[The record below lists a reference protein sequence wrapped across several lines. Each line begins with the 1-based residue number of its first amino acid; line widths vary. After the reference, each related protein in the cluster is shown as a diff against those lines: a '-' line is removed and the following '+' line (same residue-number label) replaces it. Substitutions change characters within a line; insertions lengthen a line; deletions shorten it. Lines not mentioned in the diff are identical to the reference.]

1 MLRGEG
7 SLLMHD
13 LVIDNA
19 RIVDGTGAP
28 ARPGTV
34 AVTDGRITAVG
45 IGAGEAARERLN
57 ARGLVVAPGFIDPHT
72 HNDAQVAW
80 EPLHTCSSSHGYTTV
95 EIGNCGVGVAP
106 CRPEAREVLMGDLV
120 NVEAIPLD
128 VMRRGIGWE
137 WESFG
142 EYMDALSRR
151 PLGINVAPLVPLT
164 PLRHYVLGEASFDR
178 AATAEETAALARLY
192 GEALD
197 AGAFGLSTT
206 ILQNHVGGQGRP
218 LACRL
223 ASADE
228 LRALCGEMRRRG
240 RGVIEAA
247 ITSLPDRVTDDEYAT
262 LRLLVE
268 ESRRPVTYHAVFARP
283 GRPPGAHEEVVQR
296 MAPLLG
302 RDRAVPQVS
311 CRPLRIQFTLK
322 NPFIFAT
329 MATWGQA
336 FNRTEAEQRALYAS
350 EGFRTQWKEEME
362 RRRIFRGQWRRITVR
377 DAKGAETLALAGQS
391 VAEIAEA
398 HGKNPADTILD
409 IALADGL
416 ETLFDFPVMNQDP
429 EGVRPLVTDPRFL
442 IGLSDGGAHVDQ
454 LCDAGYATYLL
465 GKWVRER
472 QALTLEEGVRRLTSE
487 VATFFGIPDRG
498 VIAPGRV
505 ADLVLFDPDTVD
517 DVPPEY
523 VHDLPGGGKR
533 LVARSRGIHATL
545 VGGQVLYRDGTHTG
559 AWPGAVLRQ
568 RG

>member
-1 MLRGEG
+1 
-7 SLLMHD
+7 MHD

-28 ARPGTV
+28 ARMGGV
-34 AVTDGRITAVG
+34 ALSGGRITAVG
-45 IGAGEAARERLN
+45 IGAGEAARERLD
-57 ARGLVVAPGFIDPHT
+57 ARGLVLAPGFIDPHT
-72 HNDAQVAW
+72 HYDAQVAW
-80 EPLHTCSSSHGYTTV
+80 DPLLTCSSWHGITTV
-95 EIGNCGVGVAP
+95 VMGNCGVGVAP
-106 CRPEAREVLMGDLV
+106 CRPEAREILMGDLV

-142 EYMDALSRR
+142 EYMDALARR

-178 AATAEETAALARLY
+178 AATPDETATLGRLY

-206 ILQNHVGGQGRP
+206 ILANHVGDQGRP

-223 ASADE
+223 ASPGE

-240 RGVIEAA
+240 KGVIEAA
-247 ITSLPDRVTDDEYAT
+247 ITSLPDRVTDEEYAT
-262 LRLLVE
+262 LELLVN
-268 ESRRPVTYHAVFARP
+268 ESRRPVTYLAVFARP

-336 FNRTEAEQRALYAS
+336 FNRSEAEQRALYGS
-350 EGFRTQWKEEME
+350 EAFRSQWKEEME

-377 DAKGAETLALAGQS
+377 DAAGTATLALAGQS
-391 VAEIAEA
+391 IAEIAA
-398 HGKNPADTILD
+398 ARGTDPADTILD
-409 IALADGL
+409 LALADGL

-429 EGVRPLVTDPRFL
+429 EGVKPLVTDPRFL

-472 QALTLEEGVRRLTSE
+472 GALTLEDGVRRLTSE
-487 VATFFGIPDRG
+487 VAAFFGIRGRG
-498 VIAPGRV
+498 VIAPGKA

-517 DVPPEY
+517 DASPEY
-523 VHDLPGGGKR
+523 VRDLPGGGKR
-533 LVARSRGIHATL
+533 LVARARGVHATIVNGRL
-545 VGGQVLYRDGTHTG
+545 LYQDDVHRG
-559 AWPGAVLRQ
+559 AWPGTVLRS
-568 RG
+568 GA

>member
-1 MLRGEG
+1 
-7 SLLMHD
+7 MHD

-28 ARPGTV
+28 ARPGGV
-34 AVTDGRITAVG
+34 AVSGGRITAVG
-45 IGAGEAARERLN
+45 IGAGEAARERLD
-57 ARGLVVAPGFIDPHT
+57 ARGLVLSPGFIDPHT
-72 HNDAQVAW
+72 HYDAQVAW
-80 EPLHTCSSSHGYTTV
+80 DPLLTCSSWHGITTV
-95 EIGNCGVGVAP
+95 VMGNCGVGVAP
-106 CRPEAREVLMGDLV
+106 CRPEARETLMGDLV

-128 VMRRGIGWE
+128 VMRQGIGWE

-142 EYMDALSRR
+142 EYMDALGRR

-178 AATAEETAALARLY
+178 AATPDETATLARLY

-206 ILQNHVGGQGRP
+206 ILQNHVGDQGRP

-228 LRALCGEMRRRG
+228 LRALCGEMRRRSK
-240 RGVIEAA
+240 GVIEAA
-247 ITSLPDRVTDDEYAT
+247 ITSLPDRVTDEEFAT
-262 LRLLVE
+262 LSLLVE
-268 ESRRPVTYHAVFARP
+268 ESGRPVTYLAVFARP

-302 RDRAVPQVS
+302 RARAVPQVS
-311 CRPLRIQFTLK
+311 CRPLRVQFTLK

-336 FNRTEAEQRALYAS
+336 FNRSEAEQRALYAS
-350 EGFRTQWKEEME
+350 AAFRTQWKEEMQ

-377 DAKGAETLALAGQS
+377 DAAGAETLALAGKS
-391 VAEIAEA
+391 VAEIANA
-398 HGKNPADTILD
+398 RGQDPADTLLD

-429 EGVRPLVTDPRFL
+429 EGVKPLVTDPRFL

-487 VATFFGIPDRG
+487 VAGFFGIPDRG
-498 VIAPGRV
+498 VIATGKA

-523 VHDLPGGGKR
+523 VRDLPGGGKR
-533 LVARSRGIHATL
+533 LVARALGVHATI
-545 VGGQVLYRDGTHTG
+545 VGGRVLYRDGAHTG
-559 AWPGAVLRQ
+559 AWPGTVLRNAP
-568 RG
+568 

>member
-1 MLRGEG
+1 
-7 SLLMHD
+7 MHD

-28 ARPGTV
+28 ARPGGV
-34 AVTDGRITAVG
+34 AVSQGRITAVG
-45 IGAGEAARERLN
+45 VAAGKAARERLD
-57 ARGLVVAPGFIDPHT
+57 ARGLVLAPGFIDPHT
-72 HNDAQVAW
+72 HYDAQVAW
-80 EPLHTCSSSHGYTTV
+80 DPLLTCSSWHGITTV
-95 EIGNCGVGVAP
+95 VMGNCGVGVAP
-106 CRPEAREVLMGDLV
+106 CRPEARETLMGDLV

-142 EYMDALSRR
+142 QYMDALARR

-178 AATAEETAALARLY
+178 AATAEEAATLGRLF

-206 ILQNHVGGQGRP
+206 ILANHVGDQGRP

-223 ASADE
+223 ASREE
-228 LRALCGEMRRRG
+228 LRALCGEMRRRS

-262 LRLLVE
+262 LELLVE
-268 ESRRPVTYHAVFARP
+268 ESRRPVTYLAVFARP

-329 MATWGQA
+329 MTTWGQA
-336 FNRTEAEQRALYAS
+336 FNRSEAEQRALYAS
-350 EGFRTQWKEEME
+350 EAFRTQWKEEME

-377 DAKGAETLALAGQS
+377 DAANEVTRALSGKS

-398 HGKNPADTILD
+398 RGKDPADTILD

-429 EGVRPLVTDPRFL
+429 EGVKPLVTDPRFL

-487 VATFFGIPDRG
+487 VAGFFGIADRG
-498 VIAPGRV
+498 TIAPGKA

-517 DVPPEY
+517 DEAPEY

-533 LVARSRGIHATL
+533 LVARSRGIHAT
-545 VGGQVLYRDGTHTG
+545 VVAGRVLYQDNAHTG
-559 AWPGAVLRQ
+559 AWPGTVLRSGALTGPAI

>member
-1 MLRGEG
+1 
-7 SLLMHD
+7 MHD
-13 LVIDNA
+13 LVIDDA

-28 ARPGTV
+28 ARRGRV
-34 AVTDGRITAVG
+34 AVTSGRITAVG
-45 IGAGEAARERLN
+45 IGPGEAARERLN
-57 ARGLVVAPGFIDPHT
+57 ARGLVLAPGFIDPHT
-72 HNDAQVAW
+72 HYDAQVAW
-80 EPLHTCSSSHGYTTV
+80 DPLLTCSSWHGITTV
-95 EIGNCGVGVAP
+95 VMGNCGVGVAP

-142 EYMDALSRR
+142 EYMDALGRR

-178 AATAEETAALARLY
+178 AATAEETAALGRLF

-206 ILQNHVGGQGRP
+206 ILQNHVGDQGRP

-223 ASADE
+223 ASPDE
-228 LRALCGEMRRRG
+228 LRELCGEMRRRS

-247 ITSLPDRVTDDEYAT
+247 ITSLPDRVTDEEYAT
-262 LRLLVE
+262 LALLVE
-268 ESRRPVTYHAVFARP
+268 ESRRPVTYLAVFARP

-302 RDRAVPQVS
+302 RERAVPQVS

-350 EGFRTQWKEEME
+350 ESFRTQWKEEME

-377 DAKGAETLALAGQS
+377 DAAGAEALALSGKS

-398 HGKNPADTILD
+398 RGQDPANAILD

-472 QALTLEEGVRRLTSE
+472 KALSLEEGVRRLTSE
-487 VATFFGIPDRG
+487 VAIFFGVPDRG

-505 ADLVLFDPDTVD
+505 ADLVLFDPETVD

-533 LVARSRGIHATL
+533 LVAQARGIHATL
-545 VGGQVLYRDGTHTG
+545 VSGQVLYRDGSHTG
-559 AWPGAVLRQ
+559 AWPGAVLRH

>member
-1 MLRGEG
+1 
-7 SLLMHD
+7 MHD
-13 LVIDNA
+13 LVIEDA
-19 RIVDGTGAP
+19 RIVDGSGGP
-28 ARPGTV
+28 ARRGDI
-34 AVTDGRITAVG
+34 AVTGGRITAVG
-45 IGAGEAARERLN
+45 IGPGEAARERLN

-72 HNDAQVAW
+72 HYDAQVAW
-80 EPLHTCSSSHGYTTV
+80 DPLLTCSSWHGITTV
-95 EIGNCGVGVAP
+95 VMGNCGVGVAP

-142 EYMDALSRR
+142 EYMDALGRR

-164 PLRHYVLGEASFDR
+164 PLRHYVLGEASVDR
-178 AATAEETAALARLY
+178 AATAEEAAVLGRLF
-192 GEALD
+192 GDALD

-206 ILQNHVGGQGRP
+206 ILQNHVGDQGRP

-223 ASADE
+223 ASAEE
-228 LRALCGEMRRRG
+228 LRALCGEMRRRS

-247 ITSLPDRVTDDEYAT
+247 ITSLPDRVTDEEYAT
-262 LRLLVE
+262 LALLVE
-268 ESRRPVTYHAVFARP
+268 ESRRPVTYLAVFARP

-311 CRPLRIQFTLK
+311 GRPLRIQFTLK

-362 RRRIFRGQWRRITVR
+362 RRRIFRGQWRRITIR
-377 DAKGAETLALAGQS
+377 DAAGLEARALSGKS

-398 HGKNPADTILD
+398 RGQDPADTILD
-409 IALADGL
+409 LALADGL

-442 IGLSDGGAHVDQ
+442 IGLSDGCAHVDQ

-472 QALTLEEGVRRLTSE
+472 QALTLEQGVRRLTSE
-487 VATFFGIPDRG
+487 VAAFFGIPDRG
-498 VIAPGRV
+498 RIAPGRV

-533 LVARSRGIHATL
+533 LVAQARGIHATL
-545 VGGQVLYRDGTHTG
+545 VSGQVLYRDGSHTG
-559 AWPGAVLRQ
+559 AWPGAVLRH

>member
-1 MLRGEG
+1 
-7 SLLMHD
+7 MHD
-13 LVIDNA
+13 LLIEDA

-28 ARPGTV
+28 ARRGSV
-34 AVTDGRITAVG
+34 AVTAGRITAVG
-45 IGAGEAARERLN
+45 IEAGEAARERLN
-57 ARGLVVAPGFIDPHT
+57 ARGLVLAPGFIDPHT
-72 HNDAQVAW
+72 HYDAQVAW
-80 EPLHTCSSSHGYTTV
+80 DPLLTCSSWHGITSV
-95 EIGNCGVGVAP
+95 VMGNCGVGVAP

-120 NVEAIPLD
+120 NVEAIPLE

-137 WESFG
+137 WESFA
-142 EYMDALSRR
+142 EYMDALGRR

-164 PLRHYVLGEASFDR
+164 PLRHYVLGEASFHR
-178 AATAEETAALARLY
+178 AATAEETATLARLF

-206 ILQNHVGGQGRP
+206 ILQNHVGDQGRP

-228 LRALCGEMRRRG
+228 LRALCGEMRRRS

-247 ITSLPDRVTDDEYAT
+247 ITSLPDRVTDEEYAT
-262 LRLLVE
+262 LALLVE
-268 ESRRPVTYHAVFARP
+268 ESRRPVTYLAVFARP
-283 GRPPGAHEEVVQR
+283 GRPPGSHEEVVQR

-336 FNRTEAEQRALYAS
+336 FNRTDAEQRALYAS

-377 DAKGAETLALAGQS
+377 DAAGEETRALSGKS

-398 HGKNPADTILD
+398 RGKDPADVILD

-487 VATFFGIPDRG
+487 VATLFGIPDRG

-523 VHDLPGGGKR
+523 VHDLPGGAKR
-533 LVARSRGIHATL
+533 LVARARGIHATL
-545 VGGQVLYRDGTHTG
+545 VGGQVLYRDGSHTG
-559 AWPGAVLRQ
+559 AWPGAVLRH

>member
-1 MLRGEG
+1 
-7 SLLMHD
+7 MHD
-13 LVIDNA
+13 LVIENA

-28 ARPGTV
+28 ERRGSV
-34 AVTDGRITAVG
+34 AVTGGRITAVG
-45 IGAGEAARERLN
+45 IAPGEAARERLN
-57 ARGLVVAPGFIDPHT
+57 ARGLVLSPGFIDPHT
-72 HNDAQVAW
+72 HYDAQVAW
-80 EPLHTCSSSHGYTTV
+80 DPLLTCSSWHGITTV
-95 EIGNCGVGVAP
+95 VMGNCGVGVAP

-142 EYMDALSRR
+142 EYMEALSRR

-178 AATAEETAALARLY
+178 AATAAETATLGRLY

-206 ILQNHVGGQGRP
+206 ILQNHVGDQGRP

-223 ASADE
+223 ASPDE

-262 LRLLVE
+262 LKLLVE
-268 ESRRPVTYHAVFARP
+268 ESRRPVTYLAVFARP

-336 FNRTEAEQRALYAS
+336 FNRTEPEQRALYAS
-350 EGFRTQWKEEME
+350 ERFRTQWKEEME

-377 DAKGAETLALAGQS
+377 DAAGPETLALAGQS

-398 HGKNPADTILD
+398 RGKDPADTILD

-487 VATFFGIPDRG
+487 VATFFGVPDRG

-505 ADLVLFDPDTVD
+505 ADLVLLDPETVD

-559 AWPGAVLRQ
+559 AWPGGVLRQ
-568 RG
+568 RS

>member
-1 MLRGEG
+1 
-7 SLLMHD
+7 MHD

-28 ARPGTV
+28 ARMGGV
-34 AVTDGRITAVG
+34 ALSDGRIIAVG
-45 IGAGEAARERLN
+45 IGAGEAARERLD
-57 ARGLVVAPGFIDPHT
+57 ARGLVLAPGFIDPHT
-72 HNDAQVAW
+72 HYDAQVAW
-80 EPLHTCSSSHGYTTV
+80 DPLLTCSSWHGITTV
-95 EIGNCGVGVAP
+95 VMGNCGVGVAP
-106 CRPEAREVLMGDLV
+106 CRPAARETLMGDLV
-120 NVEAIPLD
+120 NVEAIPLE
-128 VMRRGIGWE
+128 VMRQGIGWE

-142 EYMDALSRR
+142 EYMDALARR
-151 PLGINVAPLVPLT
+151 PLGINVAPLMPLT

-178 AATAEETAALARLY
+178 AATPEETATLGRLY

-206 ILQNHVGGQGRP
+206 ILANHVGDQGRP

-223 ASADE
+223 ASPDE
-228 LRALCGEMRRRG
+228 LRGLCGEMRRRG
-240 RGVIEAA
+240 KGVIEAA
-247 ITSLPDRVTDDEYAT
+247 ITSLPDRVTDEEYAT
-262 LRLLVE
+262 LELLVN
-268 ESRRPVTYHAVFARP
+268 ESRRPVTYLAVFARP

-302 RDRAVPQVS
+302 RERAVPQVS

-336 FNRTEAEQRALYAS
+336 FNRPETEQRALYAS
-350 EGFRTQWKEEME
+350 ETFRSRWKEEME

-377 DAKGAETLALAGQS
+377 DAAGAATLALAGQS
-391 VAEIAEA
+391 IAEIAEGR
-398 HGKNPADTILD
+398 GKDPADTILD

-429 EGVRPLVTDPRFL
+429 EGVKPLVTDPRFL

-487 VATFFGIPDRG
+487 VAAFFGIRDRG
-498 VIAPGRV
+498 VVAPGKA
-505 ADLVLFDPDTVD
+505 ADLTLFDPDTVD

-523 VHDLPGGGKR
+523 VRDLPGGGKR
-533 LVARSRGIHATL
+533 LVARARGVHATI
-545 VGGQVLYRDGTHTG
+545 VNGRVLYQHDVHTG
-559 AWPGAVLRQ
+559 VWPGTVLRS
-568 RG
+568 GT

>member
-1 MLRGEG
+1 
-7 SLLMHD
+7 MHD

-28 ARPGTV
+28 ARRGGI
-34 AVTDGRITAVG
+34 AVSGGRITAVG
-45 IGAGEAARERLN
+45 IGPGEAARERLN
-57 ARGLVVAPGFIDPHT
+57 ARGLVLAPGFIDPHT
-72 HNDAQVAW
+72 HYDAQVAW
-80 EPLHTCSSSHGYTTV
+80 DPLLTCSSWHGITSV
-95 EIGNCGVGVAP
+95 VMGNCGVGVAP
-106 CRPEAREVLMGDLV
+106 CRPQAREVLMGDLV

-142 EYMDALSRR
+142 EYMDALGRR

-164 PLRHYVLGEASFDR
+164 PLRHYVLGEASVDR
-178 AATAEETAALARLY
+178 AATAEETATLGRLF

-206 ILQNHVGGQGRP
+206 ILQNHVGDQGRP

-228 LRALCGEMRRRG
+228 LRALCGAMRARG

-262 LRLLVE
+262 LKLLVD
-268 ESRRPVTYHAVFARP
+268 ESRRPVTYLAVFARP

-302 RDRAVPQVS
+302 RERAVPQVS

-336 FNRTEAEQRALYAS
+336 FNRTEVEQRALYAS

-377 DAKGAETLALAGQS
+377 DAAGAEALALSGKS

-398 HGKNPADTILD
+398 RGQDPADTILD

-472 QALTLEEGVRRLTSE
+472 QALSLEEGVRRLTSE

-517 DVPPEY
+517 DVAPEY

-533 LVARSRGIHATL
+533 LVAQARGIHATL
-545 VGGQVLYRDGTHTG
+545 VNGQVLYRDGAHTG
-559 AWPGAVLRQ
+559 AWPGAVLRH

>member
-1 MLRGEG
+1 
-7 SLLMHD
+7 MHD

-28 ARPGTV
+28 ARPGGV
-34 AVTDGRITAVG
+34 AVSGGRITAVG
-45 IGAGEAARERLN
+45 IGAGEAARERLD
-57 ARGLVVAPGFIDPHT
+57 ARGLVLAPGFIDPHT
-72 HNDAQVAW
+72 HYDAQVAW
-80 EPLHTCSSSHGYTTV
+80 DPLLTCSSWHGITTV
-95 EIGNCGVGVAP
+95 VMGNCGVGVAP
-106 CRPEAREVLMGDLV
+106 CRPEAREILMGDLV
-120 NVEAIPLD
+120 NVEAIPLE

-142 EYMDALSRR
+142 EYMDALARR

-178 AATAEETAALARLY
+178 AATPAETATLGRLY

-206 ILQNHVGGQGRP
+206 ILANHVGDQGRP

-223 ASADE
+223 ASPDE
-228 LRALCGEMRRRG
+228 LRALCGEMSRRG
-240 RGVIEAA
+240 KGVIEAA
-247 ITSLPDRVTDDEYAT
+247 ITSLPDRVTDEEFAT
-262 LRLLVE
+262 LELLVT
-268 ESRRPVTYHAVFARP
+268 ESRRPVTYLAVFARP

-302 RDRAVPQVS
+302 RERAVPQVS

-336 FNRTEAEQRALYAS
+336 FNRSEAEQRALYAS

-377 DAKGAETLALAGQS
+377 DAAGAETLALAGKS
-391 VAEIAEA
+391 IAELA
-398 HGKNPADTILD
+398 EARGKDPADTILD
-409 IALADGL
+409 LALADGL

-429 EGVRPLVTDPRFL
+429 EGVKPLVTDPRFL

-487 VATFFGIPDRG
+487 VATFFGIRDRG
-498 VIAPGRV
+498 VIAPGKA
-505 ADLVLFDPDTVD
+505 ADLVLLDPDTVD

-523 VHDLPGGGKR
+523 VRDLPGGGKR
-533 LVARSRGIHATL
+533 LVAQARGVHTTI
-545 VGGQVLYRDGTHTG
+545 VCGQVLYRDGVHTG
-559 AWPGAVLRQ
+559 AWPGAVLRSH
-568 RG
+568 G

>member
-1 MLRGEG
+1 
-7 SLLMHD
+7 MHD

-28 ARPGTV
+28 ARMGGV
-34 AVTDGRITAVG
+34 ALSDGRITAVG
-45 IGAGEAARERLN
+45 IGAGEAARERLD
-57 ARGLVVAPGFIDPHT
+57 ARGLVLAPGFIDPHT
-72 HNDAQVAW
+72 HYDAQVAW
-80 EPLHTCSSSHGYTTV
+80 DPLLTCSSWHGITTV
-95 EIGNCGVGVAP
+95 VMGNCGVGVAP
-106 CRPEAREVLMGDLV
+106 CRPAARETLMGDLV
-120 NVEAIPLD
+120 NVEAIPLE

-142 EYMDALSRR
+142 EYMDALARR
-151 PLGINVAPLVPLT
+151 PLGINVAPLMPLT

-178 AATAEETAALARLY
+178 AATPEETATLGRLY

-206 ILQNHVGGQGRP
+206 ILANHVGDQGRP

-223 ASADE
+223 ASPDE
-228 LRALCGEMRRRG
+228 LRGLCGEMRRRG
-240 RGVIEAA
+240 KGVIEAA
-247 ITSLPDRVTDDEYAT
+247 ITSLPDRVTDEEYAT
-262 LRLLVE
+262 LELLVN
-268 ESRRPVTYHAVFARP
+268 ESRRPVTYLAVFARP

-302 RDRAVPQVS
+302 RERAVPQVS

-336 FNRTEAEQRALYAS
+336 FNRPETEQRALYAS
-350 EGFRTQWKEEME
+350 ETFRSRWKEEME

-377 DAKGAETLALAGQS
+377 DAAGAATLALAGQS
-391 VAEIAEA
+391 IAEIAEGR
-398 HGKNPADTILD
+398 GKDPADTILD

-429 EGVRPLVTDPRFL
+429 EGVKPLVTDPRFL

-487 VATFFGIPDRG
+487 VAAFFGIRDRG
-498 VIAPGRV
+498 VVAPGKA
-505 ADLVLFDPDTVD
+505 ADLTLFDPDTVD

-523 VHDLPGGGKR
+523 VRDLPGGGKR
-533 LVARSRGIHATL
+533 LVARARGVHATI
-545 VGGQVLYRDGTHTG
+545 VNGRVLYQHDVHTG
-559 AWPGAVLRQ
+559 VWPGTVLRS
-568 RG
+568 GT

>member
-1 MLRGEG
+1 
-7 SLLMHD
+7 MHD
-13 LVIDNA
+13 LVIENA

-28 ARPGTV
+28 ARMGGV
-34 AVTDGRITAVG
+34 ALSDGRITGVG
-45 IGAGEAARERLN
+45 VDAGEAARERLD
-57 ARGLVVAPGFIDPHT
+57 ARGLVLAPGFIDPHT
-72 HNDAQVAW
+72 HYDAQVAW
-80 EPLHTCSSSHGYTTV
+80 DPLLTCSSWHGITTV
-95 EIGNCGVGVAP
+95 VMGNCGVGVAP
-106 CRPEAREVLMGDLV
+106 CRPEAREILMGDLV

-142 EYMDALSRR
+142 EYMDALARR

-178 AATAEETAALARLY
+178 AATPEESATLGRLF

-206 ILQNHVGGQGRP
+206 MLANHVGDQGRP

-223 ASADE
+223 ASHDE

-240 RGVIEAA
+240 QGVIEAA
-247 ITSLPDRVTDDEYAT
+247 ITSLPDRVTDDELAT
-262 LRLLVE
+262 LTLLVE
-268 ESRRPVTYHAVFARP
+268 ESGRPVTYLAVFARP
-283 GRPPGAHEEVVQR
+283 GRPPGAHEEVLQR
-296 MAPLLG
+296 VTPLLG

-311 CRPLRIQFTLK
+311 CRPLRVQFTLK

-336 FNRTEAEQRALYAS
+336 FNRSEAEQKALYAS
-350 EGFRTQWKEEME
+350 EAFRTQWKEEME

-377 DAKGAETLALAGQS
+377 DVAGPDTLALAGKS

-398 HGKNPADTILD
+398 RGKDPADAILD
-409 IALADGL
+409 VALADGL

-487 VATFFGIPDRG
+487 VAGFFGIADRG
-498 VIAPGRV
+498 VIAPGKA

-533 LVARSRGIHATL
+533 LVARARGVHATI
-545 VGGQVLYRDGTHTG
+545 VNGRVLYQGSSHTG
-559 AWPGAVLRQ
+559 AMPGAVLRN
-568 RG
+568 RARD

>member
-1 MLRGEG
+1 
-7 SLLMHD
+7 MHD

-28 ARPGTV
+28 ARMGAV
-34 AVTDGRITAVG
+34 ALSDGRITAVG
-45 IGAGEAARERLN
+45 TGAGEAARERLD
-57 ARGLVVAPGFIDPHT
+57 ARGLVLAPGFIDPHT
-72 HNDAQVAW
+72 HYDAQVAW
-80 EPLHTCSSSHGYTTV
+80 DPLLTCSSWHGITTV
-95 EIGNCGVGVAP
+95 VMGNCGVGVAP
-106 CRPEAREVLMGDLV
+106 CRPAARETLMSDLV
-120 NVEAIPLD
+120 NVEAIPLE

-142 EYMDALSRR
+142 EYMDALARR

-178 AATAEETAALARLY
+178 AATPEETATLARLY

-206 ILQNHVGGQGRP
+206 ILANHVGDQGRP

-223 ASADE
+223 ASPGE
-228 LRALCGEMRRRG
+228 LRTLCGEMRRRG
-240 RGVIEAA
+240 KGVIEAA
-247 ITSLPDRVTDDEYAT
+247 ITSLPDRVTDEEYAT
-262 LRLLVE
+262 LELLVN
-268 ESRRPVTYHAVFARP
+268 ESLRPVTYLAVFARP

-302 RDRAVPQVS
+302 RERAVPQVS

-329 MATWGQA
+329 MATWAQA
-336 FNRTEAEQRALYAS
+336 FNRPETEQRALYAS
-350 EGFRTQWKEEME
+350 ETFRGQWKEEME

-377 DAKGAETLALAGQS
+377 DAAGAATLALAGQS
-391 VAEIAEA
+391 IAEIAEGR
-398 HGKNPADTILD
+398 GKDPADTILD

-429 EGVRPLVTDPRFL
+429 EGVKPLVTDPRFL

-487 VATFFGIPDRG
+487 VAAFFGIRDRG
-498 VIAPGRV
+498 VVAPGKA

-523 VHDLPGGGKR
+523 VRDLPGGGKR
-533 LVARSRGIHATL
+533 LVARARGVHATI
-545 VGGQVLYRDGTHTG
+545 VSGRVLYEHDVHTG
-559 AWPGAVLRQ
+559 AWPGTVLRS
-568 RG
+568 GA